1 MNKSGNTGSSPRS
14 GSTSHKSIKFVE
26 WRRQQ
31 GIGLIEVLISALIFM
46 GGVMGVAG
54 MQSQAIRV
62 THDSIQRSQAAWM
75 ANGAAELIKVNP
87 SGLDSS
93 TYQNAAASVS
103 GNRVSY
109 CAAPPKQCIGSTC
122 NATEMAIFDVYD
134 LMCRNGNGIINPT
147 ITINCA
153 LGCPTGSKVT
163 ITVAWDSRGAAA
175 GIFAERQQTDLAFR
189 RN

>member
-1 MNKSGNTGSSPRS
+1 MNQSGNTGSSSLS
-14 GSTSHKSIKFVE
+14 GSNLHKSMKFLE
-26 WRRQQ
+26 LRRQQ
-31 GIGLIEVLISALIFM
+31 GIGLIEVIISALIFM
-46 GGVMGVAG
+46 GGIMAVAG

-62 THDSIQRSQAAWM
+62 THDSIQRSQAAWL
-75 ANGAAELIKVNP
+75 ANAAAELIKVNL

-103 GNRVSY
+103 ANRVSY
-109 CAAPPKQCIGSTC
+109 CATPLKQCIGSTC
-122 NATEMAIFDVYD
+122 NATEMASFDVHD
-134 LMCRNGNGIINPT
+134 LMCKNGNGIINPA

-153 LGCPTGSKVT
+153 PACSTGSKVT

-175 GIFAERQQTDLAFR
+175 GIFAARQHIDLAFR